1 MQKTQSSWLL
11 FNKIA
16 HRYDFLNWLLSFNQ
30 DKRWRK
36 KLLPFIS
43 GENLD
48 LADIGTGTGD
58 LLFSLTQG
66 LGNRAKSAVGV
77 DMSKAMLDIAKKK
90 KARKNIAISVE
101 FLLGDAMQLPLQTE
115 KFDVV
120 TMAFSIRNVEEPLVA
135 LKELHRVLKHQGQ
148 VLILEFSLP
157 QNSIVK
163 WVYLFYFRYI
173 LPYLGGLISGNVK
186 AYRYLNTTVEAF
198 PYGDAFI
205 QLLNEAGFSKAEA
218 HPLTFGIATIYV
230 GKKSD

>member
-43 GENLD
+43 GKNLD

-90 KARKNIAISVE
+90 KAQKNIAISVE

-115 KFDVV
+115 KFDVA

-198 PYGDAFI
+198 PYGEAFI